1 MFLTFRLLIVAG
13 WLVVACTACTACT
26 PKPPTAPE
34 APPAYKENP
43 Y

>member
-1 MFLTFRLLIVAG
+1 MFLTFRLLVAAG
-13 WLVVACTACTACT
+13 WLAVACASCT
-26 PKPPTAPE
+26 PKPAPAPE

>member
-1 MFLTFRLLIVAG
+1 MLQTFRLLIAAG
-13 WLVVACTACTACT
+13 WLAALCAACT
-26 PKPPTAPE
+26 PKPAPAPE